1 MIDFEINDIEKSEIV
16 LKDFKPNSKIYLI
29 YNNNQLSAV
38 NSVDSLKNIAL
49 EEEKSQ
55 DNKDDYSNFSIVSEI
70 TYIPTLFRISNPLLS
85 PFLRRKIT
93 DISNLCRSWRPSKKN
108 EENIINK
115 GDIIK
120 LGRVRLKI
128 DTICIGE
135 IYESS
140 LITNTRLA
148 KNKSKTKVTIGPP
161 PSGKSKIAN
170 NININTNLNVSF
182 GESHNNSM
190 IEDEK
195 INKITD
201 IKDSQ
206 KNIED
211 FSKKSSPACRICY
224 LTCSEVENPLI
235 KPCKCSGSMANIHY
249 KCLKKCIEMN
259 INKKLESGFKFYS
272 WKNYECEICKAE
284 YPKYIRYKESIYP
297 LVDMEVEYS
306 SYIICDFSLYDDVK
320 KQNFRRGIIAIKV
333 NDTDEDTITIGR
345 SQNNRVK
352 LKDISVSRYHCNIIK
367 RKNKLYIV
375 DKGSKFG
382 TLIYLNNPLNLT
394 LKNNE
399 QAIISG
405 RHWVSFALQ
414 EQKSFFARLFPIR
427 CCECNEVKNKADLD
441 VEHLEDNN
449 EKSNSVSPEKIM
461 GNEKEV
467 ILPGEELDNNVV
479 DNSYQDLILDLGN
492 NIYVH
497 QMSENEDNK

>member
-1 MIDFEINDIEKSEIV
+1 M
-16 LKDFKPNSKIYLI
+16 
-29 YNNNQLSAV
+29 
-38 NSVDSLKNIAL
+38 
-49 EEEKSQ
+49 
-55 DNKDDYSNFSIVSEI
+55 
-70 TYIPTLFRISNPLLS
+70 
-85 PFLRRKIT
+85 RRKIT

-140 LITNTRLA
+140 LITNTKLA
-148 KNKSKTKVTIGPP
+148 KRKSKTKVTYVPP
-161 PSGKSKIAN
+161 PSLKSKLIN
-170 NININTNLNVSF
+170 NVNININTNLNVSF
-182 GESHNNSM
+182 GESHNYSM

-195 INKITD
+195 INKITEN
-201 IKDSQ
+201 KVSQ
-206 KNIED
+206 KNIEN

-224 LTCSEVENPLI
+224 MTCSEIENPLI

-259 INKKLESGFKFYS
+259 INKKIESGFKFYS

-284 YPKYIRYKESIYP
+284 YPKYIKFKENIYP
-297 LVDMEVEYS
+297 LVDMDVEYS

-367 RKNKLYIV
+367 RKNQLYIV

-382 TLIYLNNPLNLT
+382 TLIYLNNPLNIN

-405 RHWVSFALQ
+405 RHWVSFKLQ
-414 EQKSFFARLFPIR
+414 EQKSFFAKLFPIK
-427 CCECNEVKNKADLD
+427 CCECSEIKNKTDLD

-449 EKSNSVSPEKIM
+449 NEKSNSIIPEKIM
-461 GNEKEV
+461 GDEKGV
-467 ILPGEELDNNVV
+467 MIPGEDIDNVV
-479 DNSYQDLILDLGN
+479 DDSYQDLILDLGN

-497 QMSENEDNK
+497 QMSDIEDDKDK